1 MKYLRIAIA
10 TILFAIMGAPEAY
23 PCTSVIVSGKAT
35 ASGKPMLFKNRDTGT
50 LDNRMQHFTGPTYTF
65 IGLVNAAENVRSVW
79 AGTNSAG
86 FSIMNTASYN
96 LKDDDVP
103 ESKMGRE
110 GLVMSQALGVCATT
124 TDFEHFLDTLT
135 RPMLV
140 ETNFGVIDAKGGAA
154 YYEVNNHSWK
164 KYDVND
170 PSVAPDGYRVV
181 TNFSESGRPEDARGV
196 ERYLT
201 ASAIMKEFSQGGK
214 RQKLDIDHGFF
225 FDQMS
230 RSYRHERLGV
240 DYEKD
245 YKRLLGRKSTGFV
258 VDLDFIPRRSTSA
271 SVVIEGVAANENP
284 LHTVMWTILGY
295 PSCSVAIPHI
305 VGDGDHLPA
314 YMKATQ
320 GSEHSSLCDMAL
332 SIKDKHVF
340 TEQVS
345 NGKQYFRMDAVL
357 KGLYGQPALK
367 ECAQRSDRQI
377 RESFEQ
383 IFNAWCSG
391 ASSDTDFYA
400 AYEKLSPSFL
410 DIYQKNF
417 KTYLL

>member
-1 MKYLRIAIA
+1 MKYIHIAI
-10 TILFAIMGAPEAY
+10 ILSFIMGIPKAY

-35 ASGKPMLFKNRDTGT
+35 ASGKPLLFKNRDTGT

-65 IGLVNAAENVRSVW
+65 IGLVNAVENVRSVW

-110 GLVMSQALGVCATT
+110 GIVMFQALGICATT
-124 TDFEHFLDTLT
+124 SDFEHFLDTLT

-170 PSVAPDGYRVV
+170 PSVAPEGYRVV
-181 TNFSESGRPEDARGV
+181 TNYSESGRPDDARGV

-201 ASAIMKEFSQGGK
+201 ASAIMKELCQGSK
-214 RQKLDIDHGFF
+214 QRKLAIDHGFF

-240 DYEKD
+240 DYNRD
-245 YKRLLGRKSTGFV
+245 YKKLLGRKGTGFV

-271 SVVIEGVAANENP
+271 SVVIEGVSAHENP

-305 VGDGDHLPA
+305 VGNGDHLPA
-314 YMKATQ
+314 YMKATRD
-320 GSEHSSLCDMAL
+320 SEHSKLCDLTL
-332 SIKDKHVF
+332 SIKDKYVF
-340 TEQVS
+340 PEHIS
-345 NGKQYFRMDAVL
+345 NGKQYFRMDAVQ
-357 KGLYGQPALK
+357 KGILGKPALK
-367 ECAQRSDRQI
+367 KCAQQGDRQI
-377 RESFEQ
+377 RESFLR
-383 IFNAWCSG
+383 IFTAWCSG
-391 ASSDTDFYA
+391 TSSDADFYA
-400 AYEKLSPSFL
+400 AYEQLCPSFL

-417 KTYLL
+417 KTYLP